1 MKTAIIITLM
11 MLFTNYGN
19 AQNFKAP
26 IEGEYGKDFIIVNY
40 IDWGTNQITDFHKGT
55 KTYAGHRGTD
65 FTLSGFPQMDKGV
78 FVNAV
83 DTGVVTFIHDGEYDR
98 NTEGNTNLGLGN
110 YIAIKH
116 PNKLYSYY
124 GHLKKNS
131 LLVKTGDKVSPGQH
145 IASVGS
151 SGNSTDPHLHFEL
164 WYDSLY
170 LVEPFAASCG
180 ADNSFWEQSIPYDT
194 AFHVW
199 ESGLTDFIP
208 SINNLKN
215 RPIEKVKFNEQD
227 SIIAFWTLQYGIKEG
242 DSTKIEWLTPNGS
255 LWFEYSYTYKKDW
268 WYYYFYSYIFAP
280 SSDIWGKWKYNYY
293 YNDKLVLSGDFEVE
307 KPSGISDTK
316 TSSYYRIIDDENI
329 EVFLPQNIVSKTV
342 KVYNISGQE
351 IIYKDISSQNSFAL
365 NIPNS
370 KNNPEVFL
378 VSIKHKNGY
387 WNFKL
392 VL

>member
-1 MKTAIIITLM
+1 MKTSILITLFV
-11 MLFTNYGN
+11 LITNYCN
-19 AQNFKAP
+19 SQNFKAP

-40 IDWGTNQITDFHKGT
+40 IDWGTNQITDFRKGT

-65 FTLSGFPQMDKGV
+65 FTLSGFPQMDEGV
-78 FVNAV
+78 YVNAV

-98 NTEGNTNLGLGN
+98 NTEGNTSLGLGN
-110 YIAIKH
+110 YIAIRH

-131 LLVKTGDKVSPGQH
+131 LMVKTGDKVYPGQH
-145 IASVGS
+145 IALVGS

-180 ADNSFWEQSIPYDT
+180 ADNSYWEESIPYDT
-194 AFHVW
+194 IFHVW

-208 SINNLKN
+208 NINDLKN
-215 RPIEKVKFNEQD
+215 RPVEKVKFNEQD
-227 SIIAFWTLQYGIKEG
+227 SIITFWALQYGIKEG

-255 LWFEYSYTYKKDW
+255 LWFEYSYTYQKDW
-268 WYYYFYSYIFAP
+268 WYYYYNSYIFAP

-293 YNDKLVLSGDFEVE
+293 YNDKLVLTGNFEIE
-307 KPSGISDTK
+307 KPSGISETK
-316 TSSYYRIIDDENI
+316 SSSYYRIIDNETI
-329 EVFLPQNIVSKTV
+329 EVFLPQNIIPKTV

-351 IIYKDISSQNSFAL
+351 ILQKDISHQNSFVL
-365 NIPNS
+365 NISNS

-387 WNFKL
+387 WNFKI